1 MKWKC
6 ISPGALREK
15 DFRALSFICVVVALL
30 QGTAH
35 GAQTGTT
42 AVTFTFQAINEIAVT
57 GSPTLTI
64 NSAIAGQQPKP
75 AIDASSTYS
84 ISTNGTNKRITASI
98 NTQMPA
104 NTTLEIQLTAPG
116 SGTSM
121 GYKTLSTVAA
131 DVVTGISYVAAA
143 SKTITYRF
151 SATTA
156 AGVLTKSCTVTLT
169 LTD

>member
-1 MKWKC
+1 MNKL
-6 ISPGALREK
+6 IY
-15 DFRALSFICVVVALL
+15 SFIFILIVVFL
-30 QGTAH
+30 QGSAH

-42 AVTFTFQAINEIAVT
+42 AVTFTFQAIDEIAVA
-57 GSPTLTI
+57 GSPTLII
-64 NSAIAGQQPKP
+64 NSAVAGQQPQP
-75 AIDASSTYS
+75 VINTSSTYS
-84 ISTNGTNKRITASI
+84 ISTNGTNKRITAGI

-116 SGTSM
+116 SGTST

-131 DVVTGISYVAAA
+131 DVVTGISHVASA

-156 AGVLTKSCTVTLT
+156 AGVLTDSCTVTLT
-169 LTD
+169 LSD

>member
-1 MKWKC
+1 
-6 ISPGALREK
+6 
-15 DFRALSFICVVVALL
+15 
-30 QGTAH
+30 
-35 GAQTGTT
+35 
-42 AVTFTFQAINEIAVT
+42 
-57 GSPTLTI
+57 
-64 NSAIAGQQPKP
+64 
-75 AIDASSTYS
+75 
-84 ISTNGTNKRITASI
+84 
-98 NTQMPA
+98 MPA